1 MKKKFMPAFE
11 PPRLVTGEDRW
22 YILIYAPNEKGDKVR
37 YRPTFNLNRIQD
49 LRLRKA
55 RGKELVNKILWWLQ
69 NGQAVW
75 LFDEALVGKSVQ
87 LEMKKNRLPETNI
100 IDAFLVALKLKTDSD
115 RKDTNRTYSS
125 ISDLFIAFLKKEKL
139 DQLMIKEFSK
149 RHAMAY
155 MDHCV
160 LDRKVGP
167 HTYNNNIIAL
177 KALMYALIEREY
189 YEEENPFS
197 MIKMKAGQKKKRRNF
212 SQEEAKVV
220 IAHIHK
226 HEPMLMIALLL
237 EYCCFV
243 RPTEIRYM
251 KFGQV
256 NLDTGMVFIPSTIGK
271 TKEDRHLTIP
281 NEFIKYFDTAFFK
294 AYPSSYYIF
303 GEGFLPHHCTVCG
316 KNTMGNKH
324 RLILK
329 NLHKHG
335 KLKDITGLQWYSW
348 KDTGITDA
356 LEELP
361 LLAVQDQAGHSTP
374 EMTLKYRH
382 KRLVNT
388 QMKEGFK
395 NKVM

>member
-1 MKKKFMPAFE
+1 MKKNFMPAFE

-22 YILIYAPNEKGDKVR
+22 YILFYAPNQKGVKVR
-37 YRPTFNLNRIQD
+37 YRPTFNLNRIAD
-49 LRLRKA
+49 IRLRKK
-55 RGKELVNKILWWLQ
+55 RGDEIVQKMYWWLS
-69 NGQAVW
+69 NGKDAW
-75 LFDEALVGKSVQ
+75 RFDERLVTDLSPTDVV
-87 LEMKKNRLPETNI
+87 KNVLPDTNI
-100 IDAFLVALKLKTDSD
+100 LEAFAIALKLKTDSD

-125 ISDLFIAFLKKEKL
+125 IADLFIKFIKKNKWHR
-139 DQLMIKEFSK
+139 MMMKEFSK
-149 RHAMAY
+149 RHAVAY

-160 LDRKVGP
+160 LERMVGA

-177 KALMYALIEREY
+177 RALMYALIEREY
-189 YEEENPFS
+189 YEGENPFS
-197 MIKMKAGQKKKRRNF
+197 LIKMKKPQKKKRRNF
-212 SQEEAKVV
+212 TKEEATIIMAFILKF
-220 IAHIHK
+220 
-226 HEPMLMIALLL
+226 EPLLFVALLL
-237 EYCCFV
+237 EYCCFA
-243 RPTEIRYM
+243 RPTEIRHL
-251 KFGQV
+251 KFGHV
-256 NLDTGMVFIPSTIGK
+256 NLEMGLVFIPSTTGK

-281 NEFIKYFDTAFFK
+281 DEFIKYFDPSFFN
-294 AYPSSYYIF
+294 AYPAGYYIF
-303 GEGFLPHHCTVCG
+303 GEGFQPHARKVCG

-324 RLILK
+324 RSILK

-382 KRLVNT
+382 KKLVNK

-395 NKVM
+395 NRVI